1 MYNFLENFYLKGVI
15 RILGEVRKAETL
27 SICEYSILQSLAL
40 TSRTIKVVLKYRHFN
55 ILKNK
60 LIKDITESKHNSY

>member
-15 RILGEVRKAETL
+15 RILDEVRKAETL

-60 LIKDITESKHNSY
+60 LIKYITESKHNSY

>member
-27 SICEYSILQSLAL
+27 S
-40 TSRTIKVVLKYRHFN
+40 VNFN
-55 ILKNK
+55 FAK
-60 LIKDITESKHNSY
+60 LSADITYNQSGFKIQALQYFKK

>member
-27 SICEYSILQSLAL
+27 SICEFQFC
-40 TSRTIKVVLKYRHFN
+40 KV
-55 ILKNK
+55 
-60 LIKDITESKHNSY
+60 